1 MFSCFHLSLVAIA
14 ITAVTIDAATVNTG
28 SAPGFAAGII
38 GGGDIDP
45 VYPTS
50 IDELSTYLSDDEA
63 RVIVLQQ
70 TFNFTGTE
78 GSTTESGCRPTFNQ
92 ECIAKN
98 NGYKSQDVILM
109 DGDTAMSQTGGCDS
123 DGISVEVTYDNA
135 AKTPLV
141 VANNKTLV
149 GEGLN
154 GVLYGKGLI
163 IEGSNVIVQNIHIT
177 ELNPHLV
184 WGGDA
189 ITIRGSGDTAPSGIW
204 VDHVKVSNIGRQ
216 MVVVNFSGAKGLT
229 ISNSDFDGNTEYSA
243 SCDGRHYWGFLLY
256 GETTQISLVGNYIH
270 KTSGRSPKIGGTADQ
285 SVVVHTANNYFYDN
299 SGHAFDVAASAYV
312 LAEGNYFASVV
323 TPNLDDTD
331 GNFFVPTTGN
341 ACDASLGRDCELNIL
356 TDSGDLAGYNE
367 DSVTNILSSYQ
378 TQIGGYAVAAASQFT
393 ASNDNFGVGALPD
406 SSSTMTS
413 AATTNEAASTSI
425 RGSSSGTDEI
435 VTATSTASS
444 AAETEK
450 SSAVTSSSAI
460 GAATVD
466 TGIAPGVAA
475 GTTGGGS
482 IEPVYPTTTDELIS
496 YLKDSEPRVVVLNQ
510 EFDFRGTMGS
520 TTETGC
526 RPDYTR
532 ECIAENNG
540 YQSQDVILNDGDTAM
555 SQTGGCSDGTA
566 VDVTYDNAAKD
577 FMVVGSNK
585 TLVGEGTSGVII
597 GKGLWIDGDNV
608 VVQNIH
614 ITDLNPHLVW
624 GGDAIYMQGT
634 DDRAMEN
641 VWLDHLKISSIGRQ
655 MLVTGFAGV
664 NSLTVSNCEFD
675 GVTEYSASCDG
686 RHYWTMILSG
696 DDTQV
701 SLLNNYIHHVSGRAP
716 KIDSSVVHAAN
727 NYWWNCSGHA
737 FDVGDDAYVL
747 IEGNYFDGEPTPNVE
762 GSTGSIFV
770 PTDSNQDQCQADL
783 SRNCPVNALVD
794 SGALSSDNRN
804 EDTAISTVAAMS
816 EYLTADVVDAAALLL
831 TSDNFG
837 VATSSPSSAETTTT
851 TTSTSASI
859 GSAPGFA
866 AGIIGGGDIDPVYP
880 TSIDELSTYLS
891 DDEARVI
898 VLQQTFNFT
907 GTEGSTT
914 ESGCRP
920 TFNQECIAKNNGY
933 KSQDVIL
940 MDGDTAMS
948 QTGGCDSDGISVEVT
963 YDNAAKT
970 PLVVANN
977 KTLVGEGL
985 NGVLYGKG
993 LIIEGS
999 NVIVQNIHI
1008 TELNPHLV
1016 WGGDAI
1022 TIRGSGDTAP
1032 SGIWVD
1038 HVKVSNIG
1046 RQMVVVNFSG
1056 AKGLTISN
1064 SDFDGNTE
1072 YSASCDGRHYWG
1084 FLLYGE
1090 TTQISLVGNYIHKTS
1105 GRSPKIGGT
1114 ADQSVVVHAANN
1126 YFYDNSGHAFD
1137 VAASA
1142 YVLAEGN
1149 YFASVVTPNLDDT
1162 DGNFFVPTT
1171 GNACDASLGRDCELN
1186 ILTDSGDLAGYNEDS
1201 VTNILSSYQTQ
1212 IGGYAVAAAS
1222 QFTASND
1229 NFGVGT
1235 L

>member
-1 MFSCFHLSLVAIA
+1 MGHMMENADVMDSSSDPLKASGAPQGMEGGLGILYMCGEQTKGEIAVVDSLLGRKIRGVCGAFDQFVTLVDAWELVWPVESQDAVSFEGELVAEGLQDLGHGGKTGRGEAGVKLAVAPLCGEHTGGYELRLRGSGFWPSENLTVRFVPLMEGRLMRGTLGTFNEATGEIVCQVPKFRLSGEFAVEVSMNGKHFTSNGRIFTVFKRPHIAAVSAFEACFTGEEEVTLSLCGCLPEICRRPIVRFVRSRIDENQHPVPLDDAERAPAVTGILDESPESVEDEEEVESDPFSITGRLLRLKMPEFTNEGNGAVPYTLEISYDGGEHFSQVRVDPSLVRQNDGGVGSEDEIAIDHRKQELLLPVLPHIIWLHDARLVRVKMSGIYPQEAEPGTKMSVAVDKVISTSAAYVKLVAAESRVSLVVPVEIVEASHAAEFVLPELLIRSDEMVHVALSLNGQEFTEGIGDTDGGDVPQTEVVLDPTLTEMFSCFHLSLVAIA

-28 SAPGFAAGII
+28 SAPGFAAGTI
-38 GGGDIDP
+38 GGGD
-45 VYPTS
+45 V
-50 IDELSTYLSDDEA
+50 
-63 RVIVLQQ
+63 
-70 TFNFTGTE
+70 
-78 GSTTESGCRPTFNQ
+78 
-92 ECIAKN
+92 
-98 NGYKSQDVILM
+98 
-109 DGDTAMSQTGGCDS
+109 
-123 DGISVEVTYDNA
+123 
-135 AKTPLV
+135 
-141 VANNKTLV
+141 
-149 GEGLN
+149 
-154 GVLYGKGLI
+154 
-163 IEGSNVIVQNIHIT
+163 
-177 ELNPHLV
+177 
-184 WGGDA
+184 
-189 ITIRGSGDTAPSGIW
+189 
-204 VDHVKVSNIGRQ
+204 
-216 MVVVNFSGAKGLT
+216 
-229 ISNSDFDGNTEYSA
+229 
-243 SCDGRHYWGFLLY
+243 
-256 GETTQISLVGNYIH
+256 
-270 KTSGRSPKIGGTADQ
+270 
-285 SVVVHTANNYFYDN
+285 
-299 SGHAFDVAASAYV
+299 
-312 LAEGNYFASVV
+312 
-323 TPNLDDTD
+323 
-331 GNFFVPTTGN
+331 
-341 ACDASLGRDCELNIL
+341 
-356 TDSGDLAGYNE
+356 
-367 DSVTNILSSYQ
+367 
-378 TQIGGYAVAAASQFT
+378 
-393 ASNDNFGVGALPD
+393 
-406 SSSTMTS
+406 
-413 AATTNEAASTSI
+413 
-425 RGSSSGTDEI
+425 
-435 VTATSTASS
+435 
-444 AAETEK
+444 
-450 SSAVTSSSAI
+450 
-460 GAATVD
+460 
-466 TGIAPGVAA
+466 
-475 GTTGGGS
+475 
-482 IEPVYPTTTDELIS
+482 
-496 YLKDSEPRVVVLNQ
+496 
-510 EFDFRGTMGS
+510 
-520 TTETGC
+520 
-526 RPDYTR
+526 
-532 ECIAENNG
+532 
-540 YQSQDVILNDGDTAM
+540 
-555 SQTGGCSDGTA
+555 
-566 VDVTYDNAAKD
+566 
-577 FMVVGSNK
+577 
-585 TLVGEGTSGVII
+585 
-597 GKGLWIDGDNV
+597 
-608 VVQNIH
+608 
-614 ITDLNPHLVW
+614 
-624 GGDAIYMQGT
+624 
-634 DDRAMEN
+634 
-641 VWLDHLKISSIGRQ
+641 
-655 MLVTGFAGV
+655 
-664 NSLTVSNCEFD
+664 
-675 GVTEYSASCDG
+675 
-686 RHYWTMILSG
+686 
-696 DDTQV
+696 
-701 SLLNNYIHHVSGRAP
+701 
-716 KIDSSVVHAAN
+716 
-727 NYWWNCSGHA
+727 
-737 FDVGDDAYVL
+737 
-747 IEGNYFDGEPTPNVE
+747 
-762 GSTGSIFV
+762 
-770 PTDSNQDQCQADL
+770 
-783 SRNCPVNALVD
+783 
-794 SGALSSDNRN
+794 
-804 EDTAISTVAAMS
+804 
-816 EYLTADVVDAAALLL
+816 
-831 TSDNFG
+831 
-837 VATSSPSSAETTTT
+837 
-851 TTSTSASI
+851 
-859 GSAPGFA
+859 
-866 AGIIGGGDIDPVYP
+866 DPVYP

-1229 NFGVGT
+1229 NFGLGT